1 MLGHPWIILTLV
13 LAVLGVFWVA
23 GTRELKHTVRAAF
36 PTAFNLTPGLDVQID
51 GMDVGKIGKVEYKDG
66 RSIVE
71 IGINDD
77 DYWPLPKGT
86 TVTSRW
92 GTTIGS
98 GTRRLDLELGPEDAE
113 GIPEGGIIA
122 AKATQPAV
130 DVDEVVNTLSDDT
143 RDDLQNLQGKLIG
156 ALEGNE
162 RELNR
167 GLKATGPGVRDV
179 DRFLAELG
187 SDPAALRGL
196 LTNTH
201 RLTQTLAARS
211 GEVAGLISVASQT
224 FGAFSD
230 RTRETQATLDALTP
244 TLNEVSTTLKRVD
257 GSLGGLTDL
266 VKDLRPGVAKLPAL
280 AKAAKPALRDLHA
293 IVPTALRTIRTTTDV
308 APDVTTF
315 LADAQPVVDK
325 TTKALDEATPM
336 MHCLRPYAP
345 EAMGAVIGLAG
356 WTQSFQV
363 KQPTTIDNELLNQ
376 PLRHRGR
383 PYNGQPTRGG
393 MRAGPQASTASV
405 HAYPD
410 GIITPQVYSIFGM
423 KTYAYPRPPGFAAGK
438 PWFVEECG
446 YTKDRLDPAKDTE
459 GKPE

>member
-1 MLGHPWIILTLV
+1 MVAI
-13 LAVLGVFWVA
+13 LGVFWVA
-23 GTRELKHTVRAAF
+23 GTRELQHTVKAAF

-66 RSIVE
+66 SAIVE

-86 TVTSRW
+86 QVTSRW

-98 GTRRLDLELGPEDAE
+98 GTRKLDLELGPEDAE

-130 DVDEVVNTLSDDT
+130 DVDQVVNTLSDDT
-143 RDDLQNLQGKLIG
+143 RDDLQNLQGKLVG

-224 FGAFSD
+224 FGAFAD
-230 RTRETQATLDALTP
+230 RTQATQATLDGLTP
-244 TLNEVSTTLKRVD
+244 TLNEVTTTLKRVD
-257 GSLGGLTDL
+257 GSLGGLTALVNDL
-266 VKDLRPGVAKLPAL
+266 KPGVRKLPAL
-280 AKAAKPALRDLHA
+280 AKVARPALRDLHA

-308 APDVTTF
+308 APDVTQF
-315 LADAQPVVDK
+315 LKDAQPIVDK
-325 TTKALDEATPM
+325 STTALKEAKPM
-336 MHCLRPYAP
+336 MRCLRPYAP

-363 KQPTTIDNELLNQ
+363 KQAETIDNVLLNY
-376 PLRHRGR
+376 PNRHRGR
-383 PYNGQPTRGG
+383 AYNGQPTRGG
-393 MRAGPQASTASV
+393 MRAGVQASTASL

-410 GIITPQVYSIFGM
+410 GIVTPQLYRAIGM
-423 KTYAYPRPPGFAAGK
+423 KEYAYGRPPGYAAGK
-438 PWFVEECG
+438 PWFIEECG
-446 YTKDRLDPAKDTE
+446 YTKDRLDPSKDSE